1 MNDLKFWMRPTN
13 RDFIEF
19 SKLKIG
25 KSKKLHGNI
34 CITIITK
41 IKKKLTLL
49 NKFCDSKFESLIRV
63 ILMGLTIIYTNL

>member
-1 MNDLKFWMRPTN
+1 MRPTN

-34 CITIITK
+34 FITFIIIITE
-41 IKKKLTLL
+41 IKK
-49 NKFCDSKFESLIRV
+49 N
-63 ILMGLTIIYTNL
+63 